1 MTIRL
6 AALGMAAIAAAA
18 CTDARQSPSA
28 SSTAS
33 APADSAVWL
42 TRERTLDFTGD
53 GLPDTVRLRAL
64 GRSADSLRIELTF
77 RSGGAVRWREAWA
90 SDYELA
96 VAPPLADHAARDS
109 FVRGRLDRA
118 LASVEVEPFDPAAY
132 ATMADPV
139 DSAILRRPPHE
150 QVSFAYGYETTVVL
164 AWDPAT
170 ARLERLHACC

>member
-1 MTIRL
+1 MLGL
-6 AALGMAAIAAAA
+6 AAMAAGACDDARRAPSSASPASAAA
-18 CTDARQSPSA
+18 DP
-28 SSTAS
+28 
-33 APADSAVWL
+33 AVWH

-53 GLPDTVRLRAL
+53 GKPDTVRLRAL
-64 GRSADSLRIELTF
+64 GRSPDSLRIELTF
-77 RSGGAVRWREAWA
+77 RSGGAVRWREEWA

-96 VAPPLADHAARDS
+96 VAPPLADEAARAS

-139 DSAILRRPPHE
+139 DSALLKSPPPE

-164 AWDPAT
+164 AWDPAAAT
-170 ARLERLHACC
+170 LERLHACC

>member
-1 MTIRL
+1 MTIER
-6 AALGMAAIAAAA
+6 ALLCVAAIAAAA

-28 SSTAS
+28 SSTTS
-33 APADSAVWL
+33 APADSAIWL

-77 RSGGAVRWREAWA
+77 RSGGAVRWREEWA

-96 VAPPLADHAARDS
+96 VAPPLADDAARDS

-164 AWDPAT
+164 AWDPAS